1 MNRLAARARF
11 TLNTTPLMLASVTS
25 PEEARVCLNAGADLI
40 DAKDPK
46 TGALGALPSATVAA
60 IVSEIK
66 TDRAQRT
73 TLVSAT
79 IGDLP
84 MAPEAI
90 RRATADMA
98 LAGVDYVKI
107 GLRSDGD
114 RRAAISSH
122 AGCELGNAQLVGV
135 LFADQDPDFGLID
148 IMADAGFAGA
158 MLDTFD
164 KKAGSIRRIFN
175 VGRLSEFIVRAQ
187 KNSLFAGLAGSL
199 RAQDVDALAPLGPNI
214 LGFRGALC
222 LDSDRTFAIDE
233 RAVAGVRSRLDAVH
247 AAGSRAV
254 G

>member
-1 MNRLAARARF
+1 MKLPAARARF
-11 TLNTTPLMLASVTS
+11 TFDTAPLMLASVTS
-25 PEEARVCLNAGADLI
+25 PEEARVCLKAGADLI

-46 TGALGALPSATVAA
+46 TGALGALPSATVTA
-60 IVSEIK
+60 IASEIK
-66 TDRAQRT
+66 TDRGRRT
-73 TLVSAT
+73 PLVSAT

-84 MAPEAI
+84 MAPDII
-90 RRATADMA
+90 RRAVAEMA

-114 RRAAISSH
+114 RHAVISGL
-122 AGCELGNAQLVGV
+122 AGCELGNTQLVGV

-158 MLDTFD
+158 MLDTSD
-164 KKAGSIRRIFN
+164 KTAGSIRRILN
-175 VGRLSEFIVRAQ
+175 VERLSEFIVRAQ
-187 KNSLFAGLAGSL
+187 RNGLFAGLAGSL
-199 RAQDVDALAPLGPNI
+199 RVPDIDVLAPLGPDI

-233 RAVAGVRSRLDAVH
+233 RAAAGVRSRLNEVH